1 MKRFLLTDDHEVV
14 RSGVASVLKNDY
26 PSCEVN
32 EASNEDEAWHAL
44 KKDDYDL
51 VILDIHMPGSDAL
64 TFTEKIK
71 SFYPDTKVLIFS
83 MGAEHIYAK
92 RFLNAGASGFVSKDS
107 GLTELRKA
115 IELSLQNKKYI
126 SESLASLLV
135 DSLHIKQKVNPFEN
149 LSARELEV
157 LTLLIKGNT
166 VTGISN
172 SLNLS
177 ISSANTYKRR
187 IFQKLNINNLVDLI
201 QLANLHKMMM

>member
-14 RSGVASVLKNDY
+14 RSGIATVLKNDY
-26 PSCEVN
+26 PACEIAEATN
-32 EASNEDEAWHAL
+32 EKDAWIAL
-44 KKDDYDL
+44 KKEEFDL
-51 VILDIHMPGSDAL
+51 VILDIHMPESDAL

-115 IELSLQNKKYI
+115 ITLSLQGKKYI

-135 DSLHIKQKVNPFEN
+135 DSLHAKQKVNPFEN

-157 LTLLIKGNT
+157 LALLIKGNT

-187 IFQKLNINNLVDLI
+187 IFQKLNISNLVDLI
-201 QLANLHKMMM
+201 QLANLHKMI

>member
-14 RSGVASVLKNDY
+14 RSGVASVIRNDY
-26 PSCEVN
+26 PTSEIIEATNEN
-32 EASNEDEAWHAL
+32 EAWVAL
-44 KKDDYDL
+44 KKEEFDL

-71 SFYPDTKVLIFS
+71 SFFPDTKVLIFS

-107 GLTELRKA
+107 GLIELRKA
-115 IELSLQNKKYI
+115 ITLSLQNKKYI

-135 DSLHIKQKVNPFEN
+135 DSLHTKQKVNPFEN
-149 LSARELEV
+149 LSTRELEV
-157 LTLLIKGNT
+157 LALLIKGNT
-166 VTGISN
+166 VTGISTA
-172 SLNLS
+172 LNLS

-187 IFQKLNINNLVDLI
+187 IFQKLNIANLVDLI
-201 QLANLHKMMM
+201 QLANLHKMI

>member
-14 RSGVASVLKNDY
+14 RSGVASVLKNDF
-26 PSCEVN
+26 PSCEVF
-32 EASNEDEAWHAL
+32 EASNEDQAWALL
-44 KKDDYDL
+44 KKEEFDL
-51 VILDIHMPGSDAL
+51 IILDIHMPGSDAL

-71 SFYPDTKVLIFS
+71 SFYPETKVLIFS

-115 IELSLQNKKYI
+115 IQMSLQNKKYI
-126 SESLASLLV
+126 SENLASQLV
-135 DSLHIKQKVNPFEN
+135 DSLQAKQKVNPFEN

-157 LTLLIKGNT
+157 LALLIKGGT
-166 VTGISN
+166 VTGISAA
-172 SLNLS
+172 LNLS

-187 IFQKLNINNLVDLI
+187 IFQKLNITNLVDLI
-201 QLANLHKMMM
+201 QLANLHKLM